1 MNLTYRYSAIQF
13 THWASS
19 TGAAVF
25 ATTYLLDKGIHSG
38 VVGVLLALAG
48 ICSCLTQPVL
58 ASFADRTEKV
68 CINADDDHHVC
79 IMRRVLYFAIDS
91 GNSGDVNGRVLY
103 GQYLEQ

>member
-58 ASFADRTEKV
+58 ASFADRTEKFVLTQMMIIMSALCGV
-68 CINADDDHHVC
+68 CFILQLIPGIPVMLIC
-79 IMRRVLYFAIDS
+79 LLYTSPSPRD
-91 GNSGDVNGRVLY
+91 
-103 GQYLEQ
+103 